1 VARDD
6 AGRDALRRE
15 QQMLRLLWKSEAQG
29 APYFLQQISPP
40 IDHGPVHIEGDEFW
54 VSVLQWRPGFH
65 TSLEQAAEQ
74 RDGRLDGRILVWVVK
89 RALETLSF
97 VHRSGFVHGALTP
110 DHVVLHPREHGV
122 ILIGFSYAQLLKP
135 SLNQQPIA
143 PFAPKWRDLYPSAIL
158 KGDRPS
164 TADDIAL
171 LCRSVMH
178 VAGTSWVNR
187 SGSLPGALGR
197 LLRDA
202 ADGEYADAWEL
213 RELVTAAAA
222 KEYGA
227 PKYSP
232 LQSDE
237 PNKKNE

>member
-1 VARDD
+1 MGGNRA
-6 AGRDALRRE
+6 AGAAH
-15 QQMLRLLWKSEAQG
+15 LLNRAGERVTL
-29 APYFLQQISPP
+29 APRMKAA
-40 IDHGPVHIEGDEFW
+40 GD
-54 VSVLQWRPGFH
+54 
-65 TSLEQAAEQ
+65 
-74 RDGRLDGRILVWVVK
+74 
-89 RALETLSF
+89 
-97 VHRSGFVHGALTP
+97 LTP
-110 DHVVLHPREHGV
+110 CLARPEVCRSASLCPRPSEHPV
-122 ILIGFSYAQLLKP
+122 
-135 SLNQQPIA
+135 A
-143 PFAPKWRDLYPSAIL
+143 PFAPKWRALYPSAIL
-158 KGDRPS
+158 NGDRPS
-164 TADDIAL
+164 TAEDIAL